1 MTIRFHEELVP
12 YLVDIDSV
20 SQHPRNVNS
29 GDIEAIADSILA
41 NGFYNPVVVQRST
54 GYIIAGNHRY
64 AALLSLGVHQV
75 PVVSVDVD
83 DERALRMMLADNRTS
98 ELSRRDEHALEK
110 LLAELSEGTD
120 GLVGT
125 GYEDDDLADLVR
137 ANQATDHIPLG
148 QYDEGEEPGERFL
161 RRVVIHGFLEDN
173 GVVRGFDEGDAEEA
187 VVRLRDLGYNA
198 QGGFG

>member
-12 YLVDIDSV
+12 YLVPIDSV
-20 SQHPRNVNS
+20 KQHPRNVNS

-41 NGFYNPVVVQRST
+41 NGFYNPVIVQRSS
-54 GYIIAGNHRY
+54 GHIIAGNHRY
-64 AALLSLGVHQV
+64 AALLSLGATDV
-75 PVVSVDVD
+75 PAVSVDVD

-98 ELSRRDEHALEK
+98 ELSRRDEHGLER
-110 LLAELSEGTD
+110 LLSELSEGID

-125 GYEDDDLADLVR
+125 GYEDDDLADLIR

-148 QYDEGEEPGERFL
+148 KYDEAEEPGERFV
-161 RRVVIHGFLEDN
+161 RRVVIYGYLEDN